1 MVEANLRNTDLSGA
15 YLPGAYLYKC
25 DLTRADLSEAFL
37 RWADLSRA
45 NLTEANLSGAD
56 LRRTHLARTVFK
68 SADLSG
74 CKVYGIA
81 AWDLQLDD
89 AIQSDLIITDEGE
102 SVPIIT
108 VDNLEVAQFMYLLIK
123 NEKLRDVIETMTSKA
138 VLILANFVPERK
150 EILEVIRVRLRE
162 RGYLPIMF
170 DFEGPQHKN
179 LIDMVTT
186 VARLCRFVIVDIT
199 QPRSVPAELEAIV
212 PALPLVPVQLLI
224 EGSEEP
230 YAMFR
235 DLVVRD
241 SVLKLQRYRDCQ
253 DLLHPSMRR
262 SLLLSRR
269 SSGNWRQPNYAY

>member
-1 MVEANLRNTDLSGA
+1 
-15 YLPGAYLYKC
+15 
-25 DLTRADLSEAFL
+25 
-37 RWADLSRA
+37 
-45 NLTEANLSGAD
+45 
-56 LRRTHLARTVFK
+56 
-68 SADLSG
+68 
-74 CKVYGIA
+74 VYGIA

-253 DLLHPSMRR
+253 DLLASFDETIIAPVEKKLRKLETAQLR
-262 SLLLSRR
+262 ILEKL
-269 SSGNWRQPNYAY
+269 